1 MYRRFIEIM
10 NSSGCL
16 AGSKV
21 VLAAADHESIEAIR
35 LAMQRGLGRAIL
47 TGDSEVILPE
57 VKEAGISDKVDI
69 IHAGS
74 LPAAAAIAVQSV
86 RDGMG
91 DALMKGLINTSD
103 FLKAILDRENGLRT
117 GRLLSHL
124 AIMEIPGENH
134 LSFCTDSGFNVAP
147 NLDQKKQ
154 ILRNALEAI
163 SALGYDHVN
172 AACLAANEKVD
183 PNIQSTV
190 DAAGIVKAWEEGE
203 FNDLPCTCTV
213 EGPMAIDV
221 VASQKYAEHKG
232 IKSKIAGKVDLT
244 LVPNIECGNV
254 HCKTLVHYCHA
265 QMAGLVLGAMV
276 PIVLVS
282 RSDPPESKFLSMAL
296 ACIISGGMK

>member
-1 MYRRFIEIM
+1 MYKRFIEIM

-21 VLAAADHESIEAIR
+21 VLAAADPESIEAIR

-47 TGDSEVILPE
+47 TGDSELITPA
-57 VKEAGISDKVDI
+57 VKEAGISDRVEI
-69 IHAGS
+69 IHADS
-74 LPAAAAIAVQSV
+74 MPAAAAVAVQSV
-86 RDGMG
+86 RAGRG

-103 FLKAILDRENGLRT
+103 FLKAILDKENGLRT

-134 LSFCTDSGFNVAP
+134 LSFCTDSGFNVTP

-163 SALGYDHVN
+163 SALGYEHVN
-172 AACLAANEKVD
+172 VACLAANEKVD
-183 PNIQSTV
+183 PHIQSTI
-190 DAAGIVKAWEEGE
+190 DAAGIVKAWEDGE
-203 FNDLPCTCTV
+203 FDDLPCTCTV

-221 VASQKYAEHKG
+221 VASQKFAEHKG

-265 QMAGLVLGAMV
+265 QMAGLVLGALV
-276 PIVLVS
+276 PIILVS
-282 RSDPPESKFLSMAL
+282 RSDPPESKFLSLAL

>member
-1 MYRRFIEIM
+1 MYKRFIEIM

-134 LSFCTDSGFNVAP
+134 LSF
-147 NLDQKKQ
+147 
-154 ILRNALEAI
+154 
-163 SALGYDHVN
+163 
-172 AACLAANEKVD
+172 
-183 PNIQSTV
+183 
-190 DAAGIVKAWEEGE
+190 
-203 FNDLPCTCTV
+203 
-213 EGPMAIDV
+213 
-221 VASQKYAEHKG
+221 
-232 IKSKIAGKVDLT
+232 
-244 LVPNIECGNV
+244 
-254 HCKTLVHYCHA
+254 
-265 QMAGLVLGAMV
+265 
-276 PIVLVS
+276 
-282 RSDPPESKFLSMAL
+282 
-296 ACIISGGMK
+296 

>member
-1 MYRRFIEIM
+1 MFKRFIEIM

-16 AGSKV
+16 AGSSV
-21 VLAAADHESIEAIR
+21 VLAAADPESIEAIR
-35 LAMQRGLGRAIL
+35 LAMKRGLGRAIL
-47 TGDSEVILPE
+47 TGDSEVILPA
-57 VKEAGISDKVDI
+57 VREAGISDRVEV
-69 IHAGS
+69 IHADS
-74 LPAAAAIAVQSV
+74 ANTAAAIAVQSV
-86 RDGMG
+86 RNGRG
-91 DALMKGLINTSD
+91 DALMKGFINTSD
-103 FLKAILDRENGLRT
+103 FLKAILDKENGLRT

-134 LSFCTDSGFNVAP
+134 LSFCTDSGFNVTP

-163 SALGYDHVN
+163 SALGYEHVN

-183 PNIQSTV
+183 PHIQSTV

-203 FNDLPCTCTV
+203 FDDLPCTCII

-221 VASQKYAEHKG
+221 VASQKFAEHKG
-232 IKSKIAGKVDLT
+232 IRSKIAGKVDLT

-296 ACIISGGMK
+296 ACIISGGMR